1 MKCPDL
7 NKILV
12 YLQSQ
17 SCTTLSGQ
25 ISNPVHPSFFGNL
38 IRIFVFLEIYEDV
51 RDECSKYGNVVSV
64 EVPRPTME
72 FEPPGCGKVRD
83 IDVAFWSPCLP
94 RGKVCSCTLRRSR
107 SCFKEANTKS
117 VVQVVDSAIY
127 RIVICFN
134 CGRKALDA
142 RTAEILNLQEIKS
155 DFNPE
160 MMNFNMGFTSY

>member
-1 MKCPDL
+1 MKCLDL

-12 YLQSQ
+12 YLQRQ
-17 SCTTLSGQ
+17 SCTILSGH
-25 ISNPVHPSFFGNL
+25 ISNPVHPNFCGNL
-38 IRIFVFLEIYEDV
+38 TRVFVFLEIYEDV

-94 RGKVCSCTLRRSR
+94 PGKVCSCTLRRSR

-117 VVQVVDSAIY
+117 VVQMVDSAIY
-127 RIVICFN
+127 QIVI
-134 CGRKALDA
+134 CGRKALNA
-142 RTAEILNLQEIKS
+142 RTPEILNLQEIKS
-155 DFNPE
+155 DFNSK